1 MSKSDLLTGIL
12 VVFVCLFIA
21 ITSMRV
27 ASNLKD
33 GQKVQ
38 IGIRISQWMTFAG
51 VIGSV
56 IAIILQ
62 EEGF

>member
-51 VIGSV
+51 VVGSV